1 MLSFQS
7 WALLSF
13 QKILHSKFTI
23 IPLRK
28 KKINMHMGRFLF
40 HFLKQLNY
48 VIILELKKP
57 RLVAMTF

>member
-28 KKINMHMGRFLF
+28 KKINMHMGRFIL
-40 HFLKQLNY
+40 HFFKKNKLKNY
-48 VIILELKKP
+48 
-57 RLVAMTF
+57 T